1 MRTLIGLITVFLL
14 ALPAQAS
21 VFRVSEAQIND
32 YLSTHL
38 EEKVPLQN
46 SVGFAPLV
54 QFDYRLD
61 KLRTQ
66 IGRTAEKR
74 VNILGTLDGVLQLK
88 GKRYPAVIELNLATL
103 PYFSAEKGELF
114 LQDLQLKQWR
124 IQPEKYQAQAKHL
137 LPFVLDG
144 LRAYFNRMPVYT
156 LNEQDTQ
163 EALFKKFGKAIKVEE
178 GELQL
183 EAGLF

>member
-1 MRTLIGLITVFLL
+1 MRFMITFIATFLL
-14 ALPAQAS
+14 ALPLQAGI
-21 VFRVSEAQIND
+21 FRVSEAQIND
-32 YLSTHL
+32 YLSTRL
-38 EEKVPLQN
+38 QEKVPLQN
-46 SVGFAPLV
+46 SVGFGPLA
-54 QFDYRLD
+54 QFNYQLD
-61 KLRTQ
+61 NLRTE

-74 VNILGTLDGVLQLK
+74 VHILGRLNGVLQLN
-88 GKRYPAVIELNLATL
+88 GQRYPAVIELNLATL

-124 IQPEKYQAQAKHL
+124 IQPEKYQTQAQHL

-144 LRAYFNRMPVYT
+144 LRGYFNRIPVYT

-163 EALFKKFGKAIKVEE
+163 EALFKKFGKAINVEE